1 MPPRPGFGGIFGCT
15 RRTGLTEATGGIM
28 SGLIPQRFVEDLLQ
42 RVDLADLIGSRI
54 TLKKAGGNY
63 KARCP
68 FHDEKTPSFNVR
80 PDKGFYHCFGCGA
93 HGDAISFVREFDG
106 MGFTDAVEELA
117 RRTGLEVPYDEN
129 AKQEMQQAKT
139 LTDALDY
146 ASHFYQS
153 ALQGQQGE
161 FARDY
166 LQQRGLDQAII
177 SQYQLGFAPGTGT
190 ALYDSASKA
199 IQGPLIETGTV
210 SDRYGRPRDLFR
222 NRVMFPIRNSRG
234 RTIAFGGRTLGDDK
248 AKYINSPE
256 SDLFHK
262 SREIYGLHEAKQAL
276 RQIDRLLVVEG
287 YMDVIALAQNGIHF
301 AVATLGTATNQDSLS
316 ALLKQA
322 RHIIF
327 CFDGDKAGFR
337 AADRALDNA
346 LELLGDGMHLQF
358 LMLPD
363 GEDPDTL
370 VRQEGPEAFNS
381 RIDSATPLSRYLFN
395 RQSEGLDLTLPEDR
409 GELKA
414 RTEPLLK
421 KMPRS
426 TLRDAMWHEMLRLC
440 RNQST
445 WQNRRQRGDKRGEQR
460 TQEERI
466 DVRLSKDTQLCLA
479 LLEAP
484 DMAREIDELCRSS
497 REFRQA
503 GQFAGWI
510 LEQGVTDRKTLVSRL
525 ATDAAAR
532 TRFYG
537 LFDSIEHV
545 PAREQTLAGAREMLN
560 PNQEVAR
567 KQRLAALLSEKR
579 NLSDLTD
586 EERQE
591 LKALS
596 GQND

>member
-1 MPPRPGFGGIFGCT
+1 
-15 RRTGLTEATGGIM
+15 M
-28 SGLIPQRFVEDLLQ
+28 SGLIPQRFVENLLE
-42 RVDLADLIGSRI
+42 RIDLAELIGSRI

-93 HGDAISFVREFDG
+93 HGDAIAFVREFDG
-106 MGFTDAVEELA
+106 LGFTDAVEELA
-117 RRTGLEVPYDEN
+117 RRAGLEVPYDEN
-129 AKQEMQQAKT
+129 AKQEMQQAKS

-146 ASHFYQS
+146 ATHFYHR
-153 ALQGQQGE
+153 ALQGQQGQ

-166 LQQRGLDQAII
+166 LKQRGLDQEII
-177 SQYQLGFAPGTGT
+177 SQYQVGFAPGTGT
-190 ALYDSASKA
+190 ALYDSASKD

-256 SDLFHK
+256 SDVFHK
-262 SREIYGLHEAKQAL
+262 SREIYGLYEAKQAL
-276 RQIDRLLVVEG
+276 KQVDRLLVVEG

-327 CFDGDKAGFR
+327 CFDGDSAGFR

-346 LELLGDGMHLQF
+346 LELLADGMHLQF

-370 VRQEGPEAFNS
+370 VRQEGPEAFKE

-414 RTEPLLK
+414 RVEPLLK

-440 RNQST
+440 RNQNT
-445 WQNRRQRGDKRGEQR
+445 WQNRRQWGGEKR

-484 DMAREIDELCRSS
+484 DMAREFDELCRSS

-510 LEQGVTDRKTLVSRL
+510 IEQGVTDRRTLVSRL

-537 LFDSIEHV
+537 LFDEIEHV

-586 EERQE
+586 EERRE

>member
-1 MPPRPGFGGIFGCT
+1 
-15 RRTGLTEATGGIM
+15 M

-42 RVDLADLIGSRI
+42 RIDLAELIGSRV

-106 MGFTDAVEELA
+106 LGFTDAVEELA
-117 RRTGLEVPYDEN
+117 RRAGLEVPYDEN
-129 AKQEMQQAKT
+129 AKQEMKQAKT

-146 ASHFYQS
+146 ASNFYHG
-153 ALQGQQGE
+153 ALKGQQGE

-166 LQQRGLDQAII
+166 LQQRGLDQDII
-177 SQYQLGFAPGTGT
+177 NQYKLGFAPGTGT
-190 ALYDSASKA
+190 ALYDSAGKD

-256 SDLFHK
+256 SDVFHK
-262 SREIYGLHEAKQAL
+262 SREIYGLYEAKQAL
-276 RQIDRLLVVEG
+276 KQVDRLLVVEG

-327 CFDGDKAGFR
+327 CFDGDSAGFR

-346 LELLGDGMHLQF
+346 LELLADGMHLQF

-370 VRQEGPEAFNS
+370 VRQEGPDAFKE

-395 RQSEGLDLTLPEDR
+395 RQSEGLDLALPEDR

-414 RTEPLLK
+414 RVEPLLK

-445 WQNRRQRGDKRGEQR
+445 WQSQRQWGGKGSGKWGEQR

-484 DMAREIDELCRSS
+484 DMAREIDELCSSS
-497 REFRQA
+497 REYRQA
-503 GQFAGWI
+503 GQFAAWI
-510 LEQGVTDRKTLVSRL
+510 LEQGVTDRKALVGRL
-525 ATDAAAR
+525 ATDTGAR

-537 LFDSIEHV
+537 LFDGIEHV
-545 PAREQTLAGAREMLN
+545 PAREQTLAGARELLN

-579 NLSDLTD
+579 NLSDLSE
-586 EERQE
+586 EERRE

>member
-1 MPPRPGFGGIFGCT
+1 
-15 RRTGLTEATGGIM
+15 M

-42 RVDLADLIGSRI
+42 RIDLAELIGSRI

-63 KARCP
+63 KAHCP

-106 MGFTDAVEELA
+106 LGFTEAVEELA
-117 RRTGLEVPYDEN
+117 RRAGLEVPYDEN

-146 ASHFYQS
+146 ASHFYQG
-153 ALQGQQGE
+153 ALRGQQGE

-166 LQQRGLDQAII
+166 LNQRGLDQDII
-177 SQYQLGFAPGTGT
+177 EQYKLGFAPGTGT
-190 ALYDSASKA
+190 ALHDSASKDL
-199 IQGPLIETGTV
+199 QGPLIETGTV

-256 SDLFHK
+256 SDVFHK
-262 SREIYGLHEAKQAL
+262 SREIYGLYEAKQAL
-276 RQIDRLLVVEG
+276 KQVDRLLVVEG

-327 CFDGDKAGFR
+327 CFDGDQAGFR
-337 AADRALDNA
+337 AADRAMDNA

-370 VRQEGPEAFNS
+370 IRQEGPEAFRA
-381 RIDSATPLSRYLFN
+381 RIDGAKPLSRYLFD

-414 RTEPLLK
+414 RAEPLLK
-421 KMPRS
+421 KTPRS

-440 RNQST
+440 RNQNSR
-445 WQNRRQRGDKRGEQR
+445 QNRRQWGDKRSEQR

-466 DVRLSKDTQLCLA
+466 DVRLSKDIQLCLA

-484 DMAREIDELCRSS
+484 DMAKEVDELSRSS
-497 REFRQA
+497 REFKQA

-510 LEQGVTDRKTLVSRL
+510 LEQNVRDRKSLVGQL
-525 ATDAAAR
+525 ATDSAAR

-537 LFDSIEHV
+537 LFDGIEHV
-545 PAREQTLAGAREMLN
+545 PAREQTLAGARELLN

-567 KQRLAALLSEKR
+567 RQRLAALLSKKR

-586 EERQE
+586 EERRE

>member
-1 MPPRPGFGGIFGCT
+1 
-15 RRTGLTEATGGIM
+15 
-28 SGLIPQRFVEDLLQ
+28 
-42 RVDLADLIGSRI
+42 
-54 TLKKAGGNY
+54 
-63 KARCP
+63 
-68 FHDEKTPSFNVR
+68 
-80 PDKGFYHCFGCGA
+80 
-93 HGDAISFVREFDG
+93 
-106 MGFTDAVEELA
+106 
-117 RRTGLEVPYDEN
+117 
-129 AKQEMQQAKT
+129 
-139 LTDALDY
+139 
-146 ASHFYQS
+146 
-153 ALQGQQGE
+153 
-161 FARDY
+161 
-166 LQQRGLDQAII
+166 
-177 SQYQLGFAPGTGT
+177 
-190 ALYDSASKA
+190 
-199 IQGPLIETGTV
+199 V

-256 SDLFHK
+256 SDVFHK
-262 SREIYGLHEAKQAL
+262 SREIYGLYEAKQAL
-276 RQIDRLLVVEG
+276 KQVDRLLVVEG

-327 CFDGDKAGFR
+327 CFDGDQAGFR
-337 AADRALDNA
+337 AADRAMDNA

-370 VRQEGPEAFNS
+370 IRQEGPEAFRA
-381 RIDSATPLSRYLFN
+381 RIDGAKPLSRYLFD

-414 RTEPLLK
+414 RAEPLLK

-440 RNQST
+440 RNQNSR
-445 WQNRRQRGDKRGEQR
+445 QNRRQWGDKRSEQR

-466 DVRLSKDTQLCLA
+466 DVRLSKDIQLCLA

-484 DMAREIDELCRSS
+484 DMAKEVDELSRSS
-497 REFRQA
+497 REFKQA

-510 LEQGVTDRKTLVSRL
+510 LEQNVRDRKSLVGQL
-525 ATDAAAR
+525 ATDSAAR

-537 LFDSIEHV
+537 LFDGIEHV
-545 PAREQTLAGAREMLN
+545 PAREQTLAGARELLN

-567 KQRLAALLSEKR
+567 RQRLAALLSKKR

-586 EERQE
+586 EERRE